1 MASIGHE
8 ISYRSGQKNH
18 WRRWV
23 WNRIT
28 ETLPKGI
35 RPRDA
40 TVLYL
45 PGEADLDWPEARRR
59 GYQRENM
66 IACERDPRVVRALR
80 ARGVTTISLSLA
92 LAMQAW
98 PQGRPVHVVHADLC
112 SGITS
117 DLLLILQ
124 ELFRE
129 PFANSVASLNLLR
142 GRDPISTN
150 INNSPLAGMF
160 PAQLLKHRGC
170 AALIIYGIMM
180 GQYMREDGAT
190 FDEAKQVIISV
201 AQSMSHNSYQQDHC
215 VSVMDS
221 IVFKSRMGFFRHSE
235 ALTPKARR
243 ARRAL
248 AAALAIQ
255 TMRKQGTLPSR
266 AATV

>member
-117 DLLLILQ
+117 EASFGIPRRLLPKHAALVGRWPQRL
-124 ELFRE
+124 LFRLC
-129 PFANSVASLNLLR
+129 ASK
-142 GRDPISTN
+142 GR
-150 INNSPLAGMF
+150 
-160 PAQLLKHRGC
+160 
-170 AALIIYGIMM
+170 
-180 GQYMREDGAT
+180 
-190 FDEAKQVIISV
+190 
-201 AQSMSHNSYQQDHC
+201 
-215 VSVMDS
+215 
-221 IVFKSRMGFFRHSE
+221 
-235 ALTPKARR
+235 
-243 ARRAL
+243 
-248 AAALAIQ
+248 
-255 TMRKQGTLPSR
+255 SR
-266 AATV
+266 AGPRLSNIQ